1 VTRAAPYIH
10 DRPAAEAF
18 AAWIDA
24 CAATGC
30 PERLETLRLPLDQA
44 VGRVT
49 AEPVWARTSSPPFDA
64 AAMDGIAVHSSDTVG
79 ASETTPVRLDHGAFE
94 LVDTGDPIP
103 GDFDAVV
110 MREDVHE
117 ADGGVE
123 LQAAAAPFQHV
134 RSIGEDVSAAELL
147 LPAGHRLRPVDV
159 AAAGAAGATEL
170 LVRRRPVVTVIPT
183 GDEIRPVGSELRP
196 GELPDTNSVML
207 AAQVEAAGCEAHR
220 FEVTPDD
227 PDQIAAAVRAAA
239 ARSDLVIVIAG
250 SSAGRDDHTAEVV
263 EGVGTLAVHG
273 VAVKP
278 GHPVVLGVVHGDAA
292 PGAAAEGSAAATVAP
307 TDGDAAR
314 PTPVLGAPGYPVSA
328 ALTFDIFAA
337 PMLAELE
344 GAPPPEGPV
353 ARARLARKLAST
365 MGMDD
370 WVRVRLGSVGGQLVA
385 TPLPRGAGVLTS
397 LVRADGLLVVPSALE
412 GHHAG
417 EEVTVKLLRG
427 VGEIERT
434 IVVTGSH
441 DLVLDLAASM
451 LRGRDPRVTLAS
463 SNVGSLGGLTA
474 LRDGLCH
481 VAGSHLLDPD
491 TGEYTLPYLER
502 LLPGRELAV
511 LRLVHREQ
519 GLIVA
524 PGNPTGT
531 TGIEDVARH
540 GLRYVNRQRGAGT
553 RMLLDHELARHGIE
567 PKVIDGYRREE
578 HTHLAVA
585 AAVAADRADCG
596 LGVLAAARAFEL
608 DFVPVAKEPY
618 DLVLLNDSIED
629 ELLAPLLDLLESPD
643 FRDAV
648 KGLGGYDTAE
658 MGRRIL

>member
-18 AAWIDA
+18 AAWEDA
-24 CAATGC
+24 CAAAGC
-30 PERLETLRLPLDQA
+30 PERLEAIRLPLDQA

-64 AAMDGIAVHSSDTVG
+64 AAMDGIAVHSSETAG
-79 ASETTPVRLDHGAFE
+79 ASETTPVQLASGAFE
-94 LVDTGDPIP
+94 DVDTGDPIP

-110 MREDVHE
+110 MREDIHE
-117 ADGGVE
+117 LDGGME
-123 LQAAAAPFQHV
+123 LRAAAAPYQHV

-147 LPAGHRLRPVDV
+147 LPAGHRLRAVDV

-170 LVRRRPVVTVIPT
+170 VVRRRPVVTVIPT
-183 GDEIRPVGSELRP
+183 GDELRPIGSELAE

-207 AAQVEAAGCEAHR
+207 AAQAEEAGCEAHR
-220 FEVTPDD
+220 FEIVPDV
-227 PDQIAAAVRAAA
+227 PEQIAAAVRTAA

-263 EGVGTLAVHG
+263 AEVGTLAVHG
-273 VAVKP
+273 VAVRP
-278 GHPVVLGVVHGDAA
+278 GHPVVLGVVHGLDA
-292 PGAAAEGSAAATVAP
+292 PGG
-307 TDGDAAR
+307 
-314 PTPVLGAPGYPVSA
+314 TPVLGAPGYPVSA

-337 PMLAELE
+337 PLLARLE

-353 ARARLARKLAST
+353 AQARLARKLAST

-370 WVRVRLGSVGGQLVA
+370 WVRVRLGRVGGRLVA

-397 LVRADGLLVVPSALE
+397 LVRADALLVVPARLE

-417 EEVTVKLLRG
+417 EEVTVRLLRG

-441 DLVLDLAASM
+441 DLVLDLAAST
-451 LRGRDPRVTLAS
+451 LRDRDPSVTLAS

-481 VAGSHLLDPD
+481 VAGSHLLDPES
-491 TGEYTLPYLER
+491 GEYTLPYLEK
-502 LLPGRELAV
+502 LLPGRDVAV
-511 LRLVHREQ
+511 VRLVHRDQ
-519 GLIVA
+519 GLILA
-524 PGNPTGT
+524 PGNPTGI
-531 TGIEDVARH
+531 TGIEDVAER

-553 RMLLDHELARHGIE
+553 RMLLDHELVRHGIE
-567 PKVIDGYRREE
+567 PDAIEGYRREE

-585 AAVAADRADCG
+585 AAVAAGRADCG
-596 LGVLAAARAFEL
+596 LGVLAAARAFGL

-618 DLVLLNDSIED
+618 DLVLPKESTED
-629 ELLAPLLDLLESPD
+629 ELLRPLFELLDSED

-648 KGLGGYDTAE
+648 TALGGYDVTE
-658 MGRRIL
+658 MGRRVR